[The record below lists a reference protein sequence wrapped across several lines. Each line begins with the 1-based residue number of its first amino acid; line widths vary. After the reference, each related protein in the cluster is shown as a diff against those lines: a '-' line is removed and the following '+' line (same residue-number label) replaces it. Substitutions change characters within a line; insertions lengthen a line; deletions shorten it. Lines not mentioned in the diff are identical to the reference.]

1 MIRGHI
7 VSLCPR
13 LGVSYRNISNSWESR
28 KDYLLDVMADCDIFL
43 RFRPWR
49 KARPWLVYSAM
60 ALGLPIVAS
69 AVSGVSEIMEPK
81 KSALLIGPAG
91 LDS

>member
-1 MIRGHI
+1 MQDP
-7 VSLCPR
+7 PR
-13 LGVSYRNISNSWESR
+13 LGVSYRNIANSWESR
-28 KDYLLDVMADCDIFL
+28 KDYLDMMAACDIFG
-43 RFRPWR
+43 FRPWR
-49 KARPWLVYSAM
+49 KARPWLVYLAM

-69 AVSGVSEIMEPK
+69 GVSGVSEIMEPK